1 MKILVSTLFDCTTT
15 GVVGRYREERGR
27 FQDQSGQWIENAE
40 HWERARNQ
48 QRNYETLIQVVSLRT
63 QLESVTAAQQQDQTW
78 TFAVVT
84 DRDGVFG
91 EDFAALLDDCD
102 NVPMIPGML
111 ALADLPASL
120 HATGDQVNV
129 WFQQID

>member
-1 MKILVSTLFDCTTT
+1 VKILISTLFDCTTT

-27 FQDQSGQWIENAE
+27 FQDHSGQWIESQE

-48 QRNYETLIQVVSLRT
+48 QRNYETLVQVLSLRT
-63 QLESVTAAQQQDQTW
+63 QLDNITASRHDNNTW
-78 TFAVVT
+78 SFSAVT
-84 DRDGVFG
+84 DREGVFG
-91 EDFAALLDDCD
+91 PDFAALLDDCD

-111 ALADLPASL
+111 AQGKLPACL
-120 HATGDQVNV
+120 QGTGEHPNV